1 MDKLSK
7 FPTVRMMRYDN
18 HNISRPTFIKTNE
31 VTEVFQMIVDTYGVP
46 QYQEANPAVITIATF
61 PFFFGVMFGDM
72 GHGSVL
78 FAFAL
83 YLVMNAEK
91 LKETKVGKA
100 LVGPRYLFLLMGI
113 MATYAGFIYNEFF
126 AIKPN
131 LWGSCYNIN
140 VP

>member
-1 MDKLSK
+1 
-7 FPTVRMMRYDN
+7 
-18 HNISRPTFIKTNE
+18 
-31 VTEVFQMIVDTYGVP
+31 
-46 QYQEANPAVITIATF
+46 
-61 PFFFGVMFGDM
+61 MFGDM

-131 LWGSCYNIN
+131 IWGSCY
-140 VP
+140 